1 MKFFDIDVSDLHD
14 SEQYSFLHFLHIS
27 VAMMRFLIIRK
38 EVRPPLKS
46 ALAATYLNVSLSI
59 ISITGATTAR

>member
-1 MKFFDIDVSDLHD
+1 MCHIYAEVNDTFAYINYKLRSENDAFFDD
-14 SEQYSFLHFLHIS
+14 Q
-27 VAMMRFLIIRK
+27 K

-59 ISITGATTAR
+59 TSITGATTAR